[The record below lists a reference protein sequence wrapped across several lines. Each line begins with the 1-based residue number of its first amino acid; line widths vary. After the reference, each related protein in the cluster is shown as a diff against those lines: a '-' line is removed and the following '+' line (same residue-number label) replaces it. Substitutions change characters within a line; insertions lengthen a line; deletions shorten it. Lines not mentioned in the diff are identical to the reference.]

1 MKEANM
7 KEANSSQSSDV
18 FTRKWTLVAILC
30 MVPAFALF
38 AYFGDPGR
46 GRAAAGSTIVIMY
59 AARGCWDL
67 RRHTWFWVTL
77 SIFIALHVLL
87 VLLVP
92 WTSKSYPGPILFPI
106 AVLDYAIVY
115 GCIKLVEKVAKRT
128 LPPQSA

>member
-1 MKEANM
+1 MKETNM
-7 KEANSSQSSDV
+7 TEANSSQSPDL
-18 FTRKWTLVAILC
+18 FTRKWLLVVILC

-38 AYFGDPGR
+38 AYFGDSGR

-77 SIFIALHVLL
+77 TILIALHVLL

-92 WTSKSYPGPILFPI
+92 WTSKSYPGLILFPI
-106 AVLDYAIVY
+106 AAVDYAIVY
-115 GCIKLVEKVAKRT
+115 GCIKLVDRMMNRA
-128 LPPQSA
+128 